1 MRKILKIIA
10 VLFFLAIW
18 IGSFVFWWH
27 VLQTTEHT
35 LLEAVATFVF
45 VVLFNIFFDTFL
57 YGAFYLLQ
65 TTMKAT
71 DKIIDKLLE

>member
-10 VLFFLAIW
+10 VLFFLAVW
-18 IGSFVFWWH
+18 IGSFAFWWH
-27 VLQTTEHT
+27 ILQTTEHT

-45 VVLFNIFFDTFL
+45 VVFFNIFFDTFL